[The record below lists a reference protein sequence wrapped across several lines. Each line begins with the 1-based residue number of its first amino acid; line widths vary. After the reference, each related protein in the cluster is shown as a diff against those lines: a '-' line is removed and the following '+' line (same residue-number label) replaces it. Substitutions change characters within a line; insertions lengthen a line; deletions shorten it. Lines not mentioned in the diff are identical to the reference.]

1 METPYPVSVNHNVN
15 IGMSMWER
23 YPASLNHNAYL
34 DLSKEEL
41 YPASG
46 SQNNN
51 LGLSMEDLFPP
62 SVNHNVYLGM
72 SMEEHYPASLNHSVL
87 SIGSKYKRHFTR
99 LKCIKYLSSYL
110 RNLKSSDINVEW
122 YSAYCEFIFKT
133 WIYRIISPISS
144 YVRPLVWH
152 I

>member
-1 METPYPVSVNHNVN
+1 ME
-15 IGMSMWER
+15 ELF
-23 YPASLNHNAYL
+23 PASVSQNN
-34 DLSKEEL
+34 DLGLSMKEL

-46 SQNNN
+46 TQNNN

-110 RNLKSSDINVEW
+110 RNLKSSDINVE
-122 YSAYCEFIFKT
+122 
-133 WIYRIISPISS
+133 
-144 YVRPLVWH
+144 
-152 I
+152 